1 MLAAFPEAAM
11 SNLALKPM
19 THEAFLDWEATQ
31 ERRFEFADGQPVAM
45 AGGTQRHDSVRG
57 AIYASLLRALGGR
70 GPCRAFLDVK
80 VVCPNGSV
88 RYPDVAVDCGPRD
101 PNATQLG
108 APSVVIE
115 VLSPSTRSTDYLR
128 KPRDYGSVESVEV
141 YLIVDPD
148 TVRIDVLRRTA
159 EGLELVEEVDDVTA
173 SIALGSTGVAL
184 ALADIY
190 ADATEG

>member
-1 MLAAFPEAAM
+1 MTAGVPM
-11 SNLALKPM
+11 SQALLKPL
-19 THEAFLDWEATQ
+19 TLERFLDWEVAQ

-45 AGGTQRHDSVRG
+45 AGGTDQHDAVRG
-57 AIYASLLRALGGR
+57 NILAALHRRLAGH
-70 GPCRAFLDVK
+70 PCRVRLDVK

-101 PNATQLG
+101 PNATRLG
-108 APSVVIE
+108 APTVVIE
-115 VLSPSTRSTDYLR
+115 VLSPSTRATDYLR

-159 EGLELVEEVDDVTA
+159 EGLELMEDVDDVTA
-173 SIALGSTGVAL
+173 SITLGSTGVTL
-184 ALADIY
+184 SLADIY
-190 ADATEG
+190 ADAAQG

>member
-1 MLAAFPEAAM
+1 M
-11 SNLALKPM
+11 SHAVRKSLSLD
-19 THEAFLDWEATQ
+19 AFLDWEAAQ

-45 AGGTQRHDSVRG
+45 AGGTDQHDAVRG
-57 AIYASLLRALGGR
+57 NIHAALHRQLSGK
-70 GPCRAFLDVK
+70 PCRVRLDVK

-159 EGLELVEEVDDVTA
+159 EGLELVEEVDDVTT
-173 SIALGSTGVAL
+173 SIVLGSTGVAL
-184 ALADIY
+184 EVSEVY
-190 ADATEG
+190 AGSIP